1 MRQRT
6 SWIAGVAAALLA
18 TGPGSAQDGLY
29 AETALGGGLAPHMLL
44 NSTDN
49 DWGTRC
55 DKLINPAGLETGT
68 ECDTPPPPTAWSNES
83 RGTLG
88 VMAGLAVGYRRGPLR
103 VEAEYHFRSA
113 AYHDYSPTVIGDIV
127 TLGKADQEL
136 EIAIGGVGD
145 VRAHNLFANVLY
157 DFLHGSRV
165 VPYIGAGVG
174 GGYMFLDYFSLWKR
188 NGDPSRIAT
197 FEDPLLRAKLAG
209 TTTLGAAVLEDG
221 VLGVQGIA
229 GVDCG
234 VGDRL
239 TVGLKVRRTAFKA
252 FKSGERE
259 WDQLRSHASTVGR
272 GSRIVYVVETP
283 DTGAYGVT
291 LNMRYRF

>member
-1 MRQRT
+1 MRCWT
-6 SWIAGVAAALLA
+6 PWIAGIATALLA
-18 TGPGSAQDGLY
+18 IGPGSAQDGLY
-29 AETALGGGLAPHMLL
+29 VETALGGGMAPHMLL
-44 NSTDN
+44 NGMDN

-55 DKLINPAGLETGT
+55 DMLINPAGLETGT

-83 RGTLG
+83 GRTPG
-88 VMAGLAVGYRRGPLR
+88 VMAGLAIGYRLGSLR

-113 AYHDYSPTVIGDIV
+113 AYHDYSPTVIGDVV

-136 EIAIGGVGD
+136 EIAIGGAGD
-145 VRAHNLFANVLY
+145 VTAHNLFANVLY
-157 DFLHGSRV
+157 DFRPGSRI

-174 GGYMFLDYFSLWKR
+174 GGYMSLDYFSLWKR
-188 NGDPSRIAT
+188 NGDPSRITT

-221 VLGVQGIA
+221 MLGVQGIA
-229 GVDCG
+229 GLDCG

-239 TVGLKVRRTAFKA
+239 TVGLKVRRTAFRE
-252 FKSGERE
+252 FRSDERE
-259 WDQLRSHASTVGR
+259 WDQLRSHDSTVGR

-291 LNMRYRF
+291 VNLRYRI